1 MTTTRPARTTSLV
14 LAACVLLLT
23 ASHAS
28 AIVKC
33 KVKVDKK
40 TGVINVDATEVGG
53 PLTWGPAA
61 GQETN
66 VFVNDATCNVG
77 GKAKRCNL
85 AAPATL
91 AAKTAPPGCTI
102 YLADGVAPCSAWI
115 PYCSPGARNDAG
127 ALVKDAAGVV
137 IGTALDSN
145 GQAIRDVAG
154 TLLRLPVTFDG
165 TGFLSPFAG
174 ILFASANCTG
184 NPLLGTDPSMVKT
197 VTVLGTTGYYAP
209 TSTSTQAF
217 NSNLQLAGNSYA
229 SQTDCD
235 NNFGVGNSTFVP
247 PNGCCLSASGSGS
260 FGTAQSI
267 DLSVFAPP
275 FRIELQ

>member
-1 MTTTRPARTTSLV
+1 MTATHPTRTPSLV

-23 ASHAS
+23 ASNAS

-53 PLTWGPAA
+53 PLTWGPAS

-115 PYCSPGARNDAG
+115 PYC
-127 ALVKDAAGVV
+127 
-137 IGTALDSN
+137 
-145 GQAIRDVAG
+145 
-154 TLLRLPVTFDG
+154 
-165 TGFLSPFAG
+165 
-174 ILFASANCTG
+174 
-184 NPLLGTDPSMVKT
+184 
-197 VTVLGTTGYYAP
+197 
-209 TSTSTQAF
+209 
-217 NSNLQLAGNSYA
+217 
-229 SQTDCD
+229 
-235 NNFGVGNSTFVP
+235 
-247 PNGCCLSASGSGS
+247 
-260 FGTAQSI
+260 
-267 DLSVFAPP
+267 
-275 FRIELQ
+275 